1 MPRNHFSHELDRLN
15 GDLADMGRRVDD
27 ILLGTIR
34 SLKTMNIPLA
44 GSIVPSDAEINTME
58 KAIEQTCIQLIA
70 LQQPLAHDLR
80 AITAALKIITDLER
94 IADQCADICEILA
107 TVPTITALKASP
119 RMLTMFEKARHM
131 VSGAL
136 DAYIRQDTAAAEAV
150 CREDD
155 EVDALFS
162 ASVLELCAQIGERP
176 GAIPENVDFM
186 FIAKYIER
194 MADHATNIA
203 EWTIFVNT
211 GVHPDLNSLHP
222 AAESGQDG
230 EEPV

>member
-15 GDLADMGRRVDD
+15 GDLAEMGRRVDD

-94 IADQCADICEILA
+94 IADQCADICE
-107 TVPTITALKASP
+107 
-119 RMLTMFEKARHM
+119 MLTMFEKARHM